1 MYRSQP
7 NTEEHSET
15 EKIQPDPKADF
26 RALVNRILP
35 DGLMIILAIIMVP
48 VVIIPLFTDLPESIA
63 QTFGFADYTII
74 AIFVLEYFLKLI
86 AARDIRKH
94 VLNPWRLLDLLI
106 IVLPLFDLLQMVEG
120 FGKWSPLLRLL
131 RLTRV
136 AAAGGRAFDRKME
149 KRTSI
154 APAAVSP
161 PSMKVRV
168 VDKDMGNISNDV
180 PLKTLGSYLSSI
192 SQTWIDISGVSESD
206 LDELSVTLGIPR
218 LVLESELVEESY
230 PRIDYFESYSM
241 IFTRVADMET
251 CETGIRRFS
260 VNRASL
266 LLICSRQNIITLSKT
281 ETGLFSLL
289 LERARKF
296 YDQGEP
302 LVVSVLYSIIKYTLE
317 KDSQVIN
324 ALEHELMLLEGVN
337 LKERPAGFLENT
349 FYLKKEV
356 NQLVPSLL
364 HMKEIAAMITSK
376 RVPLEGFQDKHE
388 RLFDILADE
397 ATYLKETAENARDN
411 LLSLIDLYINTS
423 SFELNKVMRLIAV
436 ITSLGIIPAL
446 AGLFGSNILGNPW
459 NIQLWQLF
467 GGLVVL
473 MLCAS
478 WVFYRLGWLK
488 G

>member
-1 MYRSQP
+1 MYSSQP
-7 NTEEHSET
+7 NTAAHPEDDRT
-15 EKIQPDPKADF
+15 QPDPKADL
-26 RALVNRILP
+26 RELVNRVLP

-48 VVIIPLFTDLPESIA
+48 VVIIPIFVDLSESVA
-63 QTFGFADYTII
+63 RTFSFADYTII
-74 AIFVLEYFLKLI
+74 AIFVLEYFFKLI
-86 AARDIRKH
+86 AAQDIRKH
-94 VLNPWRLLDLLI
+94 ALNPWRLLDLLI
-106 IVLPLFDLLQMVEG
+106 IVLPLFDLLQLVDG
-120 FGKWSPLLRLL
+120 FGRWSPLLRLL

-136 AAAGGRAFDRKME
+136 AAAGGRAFDRKIAQ
-149 KRTSI
+149 RTSV
-154 APAAVSP
+154 APDKVCP
-161 PSMKVRV
+161 PAIKVRV
-168 VDKDMGNISNDV
+168 VEKDLENVSDDV
-180 PLKTLGSYLSSI
+180 SWNTLSTYLADRA
-192 SQTWIDISGVSESD
+192 QTWIDISCVSESD
-206 LDELSVTLGIPR
+206 LDKLSTTLGIPR

-241 IFTRVADMET
+241 VFTRVADLE
-251 CETGIRRFS
+251 IREKSTRRVN
-260 VNRASL
+260 VNRAGL
-266 LLICSRQNIITLSKT
+266 LLICSGQNIISLSKT

-296 YDQGEP
+296 YGQGEP
-302 LVVSVLYSIIKYTLE
+302 LVVSVLYSILKYSLE

-324 ALEHELMLLEGVN
+324 ALEHELMIMEGIN

-364 HMKEIAAMITSK
+364 HMKEIAAMVTSK
-376 RVPLEGFQDKHE
+376 RVPLEGFQDRHE

-446 AGLFGSNILGNPW
+446 GGLFGSNIVGNPW
-459 NIQLWQLF
+459 DIQLWQVF
-467 GGLVVL
+467 GGIIVL
-473 MLCAS
+473 MLCAL